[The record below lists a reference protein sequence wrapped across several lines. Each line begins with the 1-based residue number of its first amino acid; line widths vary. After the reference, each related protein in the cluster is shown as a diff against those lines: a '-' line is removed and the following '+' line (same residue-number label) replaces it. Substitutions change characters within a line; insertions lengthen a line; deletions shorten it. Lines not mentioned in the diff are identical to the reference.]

1 MHRSYNN
8 YLNSRIRFC
17 CCPGPT
23 GPTGPSNPNAPP
35 GDTGPTGPL
44 GGTGINVTGPTG
56 PTGITITTPGPTGP
70 TGPIGNTG
78 PSIPG
83 MTGPTGPIAYDH
95 IIYFGANTSVL
106 FAQQHPGKSWQNT
119 PLARNMA
126 FLYPGSAGGFGAYDF
141 HAGGVQNIS
150 TGIGEPAMFQN
161 TNGLFNKVPVPPIC
175 ATNYETVFSGDGTSG
190 NPFVVETPGAVIR
203 SIAWVFN
210 WDSNVVPS
218 PPYQTVPPV
227 NAFNIHIW
235 TYCKTDIL
243 TPWMTSTPSL
253 YPGGTN
259 TSNPPVQNSGSGLGG
274 IPYGYV
280 VVPIPDGSNACGC
293 VNLDASA
300 VYLNCAKHLPFTSPP
315 TTPFVYNTWV
325 GPCNLPCPSPVP
337 IGVNNTISVAIEWL
351 PQQGI
356 SNVTPVMTGSMSVA
370 LKIFKN

>member
-1 MHRSYNN
+1 MSFNN
-8 YLNSRIRFC
+8 YLNKKIHFC

-23 GPTGPSNPNAPP
+23 GPIGPSNPNAPP
-35 GDTGPTGPL
+35 GDTGPEGPP
-44 GGTGINVTGPTG
+44 GGTGINVVGYTGPTG
-56 PTGITITTPGPTGP
+56 PTSTSDGPTGP
-70 TGPIGNTG
+70 PGIDGNTGPIGIGQTG
-78 PSIPG
+78 PA
-83 MTGPTGPIAYDH
+83 GPFAYDH

-106 FAQQHPGKSWQNT
+106 FAENYSAKSWQNT
-119 PLARNMA
+119 TLGRNMA
-126 FLYPGSAGGFGAYDF
+126 FLYPGSAGGFGAYNF
-141 HAGGVQNIS
+141 QPAGPQYIP
-150 TGIGEPAMFQN
+150 TGIGEPAMVQN

-235 TYCKTDIL
+235 TYCKTDIN
-243 TPWMTSTPSL
+243 TPWRTSTPSL

-274 IPYGYV
+274 LPYGYV

-325 GPCNLPCPSPVP
+325 GPCTTPCPYYPVP

-351 PQQGI
+351 PQLGI